1 MATKLHRVSKAE
13 KQGATDLIFVHG
25 IGGHPRTTW
34 TDDSN
39 SYGWL
44 NWLDEDRADLNV
56 YTIEYESAP
65 SEWLGAQSMPIYDRA
80 NNLLEL
86 LASNSIGD
94 RPIVFVGHS
103 LGGLLIKKLLQ
114 NAEGI
119 GVPRYKS
126 ISEKTCSVVF
136 IATPHQG
143 STRVPSLNIFRKVFR
158 VTELATELETNNAA
172 LRDTYNWYR
181 AKSLPTLSFA
191 ETLPLPVLGLIVDH
205 ASSEPGVVNAVAV
218 PLNADHTSISKPR
231 DRGELIYTSVLQF
244 LGKPAVAAVLPA
256 NMQNGGPSGI
266 SKISTLSDLISI
278 FDKDFLFRWEQN
290 TFNSGIKKYSIYW
303 PVRLRRP
310 TPIHAAQCFAAAGL
324 QKLGASVHLFID
336 DLGEKDFDVDRF
348 RDQLLAWL
356 KKGGAETQVVQVYT
370 FSQVIATAQ
379 GEASPK
385 ADPWSAV
392 RKWLGDTEYKL
403 GSILKVSKLI
413 KPNDKAIDLAVLSN
427 KRPRRLLSP
436 PMVWTCLS
444 YLNSLS
450 ADQQIITLAGY
461 DEKLLWDVWKDQ
473 TVGPLPNV
481 GHLFL
486 PLLSEVDSQHGSAAL
501 HMEEPK
507 SYSLDWTSRD
517 DIRNAL
523 QTEFNA
529 SDWAHFG
536 RLIPW
541 SIRCCVFLPQFVA
554 GQEICLQVATE
565 KIGLETSIDGLS
577 AGQLSGPLTNELA
590 EWLI

>member
-1 MATKLHRVSKAE
+1 MATKLHRVSHAE
-13 KQGATDLIFVHG
+13 KQGLVDLIFVHG
-25 IGGHPRTTW
+25 IGGNPRSTW

-65 SEWLGAQSMPIYDRA
+65 SEWLGGQSMPIYDRA

-114 NAEGI
+114 NAEGL
-119 GVPRYKS
+119 GVSRWKS
-126 ISEKTCSVVF
+126 IFENTRSVVF
-136 IATPHQG
+136 IASPHQG
-143 STRVPSLNIFRKVFR
+143 SARVPSLDIFRKLFR
-158 VTELATELETNNAA
+158 ITELGIELEANNAA

-181 AKSLPTLSFA
+181 AKSLPTLSFS
-191 ETLPLPVLGLIVDH
+191 ERLPLPVLGLIVDA
-205 ASSEPGVVNAVAV
+205 ASSEPGVPNAVAV
-218 PLNADHTSISKPR
+218 PLNENHTSISKPR

-244 LGKPAVAAVLPA
+244 LGKPAAAAPSPVV
-256 NMQNGGPSGI
+256 QNSEPSGLA
-266 SKISTLSDLISI
+266 KISTLSDLIST

-290 TFNSGIKKYSIYW
+290 TFNSSIKNYSVYW

-336 DLGEKDFDVDRF
+336 DLGEKDFDVNRF

-356 KKGGAETQVVQVYT
+356 KKVGAEPQAVKVYT
-370 FSQVIATAQ
+370 FGQVIATAH
-379 GEASPK
+379 GEASPR
-385 ADPWSAV
+385 ADPWTAV

-403 GSILKVSKLI
+403 GPILKVSKLI

-473 TVGPLPNV
+473 TVQPLPNV

-523 QTEFNA
+523 QTEFNGP
-529 SDWAHFG
+529 DWAQFG

-554 GQEICLQVATE
+554 GQEACLQVAIE
-565 KIGLETSIDGLS
+565 KIGLDTSIDGLA
-577 AGQLSGPLTNELA
+577 AGQLAGPLTNELA
-590 EWLI
+590 KWLI